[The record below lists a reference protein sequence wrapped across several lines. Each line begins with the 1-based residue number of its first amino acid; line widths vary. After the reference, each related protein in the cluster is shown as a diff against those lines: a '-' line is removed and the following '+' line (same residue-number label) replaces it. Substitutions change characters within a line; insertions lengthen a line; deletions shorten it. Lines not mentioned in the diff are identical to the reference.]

1 MKNKSEMRNLKRRLD
16 ALVLFGSFTWDI
28 ARISWPVCTALG
40 TEYGKNLSNYRDSSF
55 AFFYV
60 NYQVLSSETRKDNML
75 ILGLYC
81 VYYFPAES

>member
-1 MKNKSEMRNLKRRLD
+1 MRNLKRRLD

-28 ARISWPVCTALG
+28 AQISWPACTALG
-40 TEYGKNLSNYRDSSF
+40 TGYSKILSNYRGSSF
-55 AFFYV
+55 TFFYV
-60 NYQVLSSETRKDNML
+60 YYQVLSSKTRKDNML